1 MNWRKFIFILSKN
14 ILVIQNIGCEH
25 LGNLAKLF
33 ELDGFNVTILNSQND
48 LIPTDLIS
56 YSGIIILGGPMS
68 VYDNYDYLKNEQKL
82 IKKAV
87 DMNIPTLGICLGS
100 QLIAGAMGGKVYPGN
115 LKEIGWHDIEIT
127 ENGSRDI
134 FNGITTLKNTVFQ
147 WHGDTFELPES
158 AIILAKSDTYVQA
171 FRIKTAIGIQFHI
184 EVDESMIDEW
194 IGVYSKEISDLN
206 LDKSNIISN
215 QKKQI
220 LNLLILCKLIY
231 KNFKKMI
238 HYYNDKYN
246 HQEYQKK

>member
-1 MNWRKFIFILSKN
+1 MNWRKLIFILSKN

-33 ELDGFNVTILNSQND
+33 ELDGFSVTILNSQNHS
-48 LIPTDLIS
+48 IPTDLIS

-68 VYDNYDYLKNEQKL
+68 VYDNYEYLENEQKL

-100 QLIAGAMGGKVYPGN
+100 QLIAEAMGGKVYPGN
-115 LKEIGWHDIEIT
+115 LKEIGWYDIEIT

-134 FNGITTLKNTVFQ
+134 FNGVTTLKNTVFQ
-147 WHGDTFELPES
+147 WHGDTFELPPS

-194 IGVYSKEISDLN
+194 IRVYSKELSHLN
-206 LDKSNIISN
+206 LDKSKIISH
-215 QKKQI
+215 QKIQI
-220 LNLLILCKLIY
+220 FNLLILCKLIY
-231 KNFKKMI
+231 NNFKKMI
-238 HYYNDKYN
+238 YYYDHKYN
-246 HQEYQKK
+246 HQ